1 MAKRETVRPNHGL
14 RMFVLIWGTL
24 LSSGA
29 SVLGRQHCH
38 NEHTQYCITLSEAV
52 LKAEA
57 GLCVVIPCSFTTAPA
72 FTTQHLVWYKCA
84 QSKSKCEDS
93 DVILNTT
100 KLNKGQSLFKGRIS
114 LLEPDVSQGNCSIII
129 NDLTESDSG
138 AYQFRVG
145 GLLNINK
152 ADGWTYLEKA
162 AVSVKGLSQKPSVMI
177 PSLTDGQQTTLTCT
191 APVLCSGS
199 NPKFT
204 WTWRGAGVKDSQI
217 TGNITAFKTE
227 NLTAV
232 TQRHS
237 STLTFNP
244 AAEHHNSS
252 VTCEVSFTNNI
263 TAEETVTLN
272 VTFVKEPLISGI
284 TIVKDGDDLN
294 LTCSVESFPPCV
306 ITWTIHGSNKNLSKE
321 TKIIVHSDTGTAT
334 LILRNIKAEY
344 SGLYVCTATHQIPT
358 LSSHAEVNVTYL
370 KKPVIIGRTTVKEGD
385 DLNLTCSVE
394 SFPSCDITWTKHG
407 SQKALSNETKII
419 VHNGTG
425 TATLTISDGTA
436 DHSGLYVCTATHQI
450 PPLSMHAEVNVT
462 FVKKPVITG
471 NTTIKEGDD
480 LHLTC
485 SVRSFPPS
493 VMAWTKHGLVKNLT
507 KQTKLDLHNDTRT
520 ATLIIHNVTLEYSG
534 LYVCTATH
542 QIPTLST
549 HAEVNVTFHPRIFST
564 SGCVVQ
570 SEVLT
575 CVCITDGFPLPT
587 IKWPLLDAHTE
598 YSVTT
603 NFSNHTV
610 NVSFT
615 VSVKDR
621 NYTTV
626 ECISRNYIGEAKEN
640 LNVTKINVI
649 EYPLHMLFTTFNLLP
664 LIIVFLIGLLA
675 STSIY
680 CCARKCHSKR
690 KNSEEIA
697 ETLEMISAGEAVQ
710 NDGNQDKEEAEG
722 GAVAPPNGD
731 VEPKEVV
738 YSDIDFSLL
747 ERKGPKR
754 PEATQE
760 STETEYAE
768 VKKKGERPD
777 NGAKDGEMVDG
788 NQEEKVK
795 LGDDKEGEQCM
806 SAEEG
811 EGGQD
816 VALYSN
822 LNEIMGEV

>member
-263 TAEETVTLN
+263 TAEETVTL
-272 VTFVKEPLISGI
+272 
-284 TIVKDGDDLN
+284 
-294 LTCSVESFPPCV
+294 
-306 ITWTIHGSNKNLSKE
+306 
-321 TKIIVHSDTGTAT
+321 
-334 LILRNIKAEY
+334 
-344 SGLYVCTATHQIPT
+344 
-358 LSSHAEVNVTYL
+358 NVTYL

-680 CCARKCHSKR
+680 CCARKCHRSKR